1 MKDIIQTINN
11 LENMR
16 FIKPASMEQIIKAEK
31 ELGVNFAE
39 DYTKYVKKYGAI
51 SAKGIEL
58 TGVTNYERLNVISV
72 TKRERNMNPNI
83 PANMYVIENIAIDG
97 IIALQDKIGK
107 VYTIAPNGTS
117 KLICNSL
124 SEYIEKS
131 NLSDKEEEKN
141 EFYRI
146 WQEM

>member
-11 LENMR
+11 LANIR
-16 FIKPASMEQIIKAEK
+16 FIKPASMEQIIEAEK
-31 ELGVNFAE
+31 ELGVNFAD

-58 TGVTNYERLNVISV
+58 TGVTTCERLNVISV
-72 TKRERNMNPNI
+72 SKRERNMNPNI
-83 PANMYVIENIAIDG
+83 PANMYVIENIAIG
-97 IIALQDKIGK
+97 GLIALQDETGK
-107 VYTIAPNGTS
+107 VYTITPNRTPE
-117 KLICNSL
+117 LICNSL

>member
-16 FIKPASMEQIIKAEK
+16 FIKPASIEKIIEAEK
-31 ELGVNFAE
+31 ELGVNFAD
-39 DYTKYVKKYGAI
+39 DYIKYVKKYGVI

-58 TGVTNYERLNVISV
+58 TGVTNYKRLSV
-72 TKRERNMNPNI
+72 VFITKKERNINPNI

-97 IIALQDKIGK
+97 IIALQDETGK
-107 VYTIAPNGTS
+107 VYTVTPNETP
-117 KLICNSL
+117 KLSYNSL

-131 NLSDKEEEKN
+131 N
-141 EFYRI
+141 F
-146 WQEM
+146 

>member
-16 FIKPASMEQIIKAEK
+16 FIKPVSMEQIIEAEK
-31 ELGVNFAE
+31 ELGVNFAD
-39 DYTKYVKKYGAI
+39 DYIKYVKKYGVI

-58 TGVTNYERLNVISV
+58 TGVTNYERLSVISV

-97 IIALQDKIGK
+97 IIALQDETGKI
-107 VYTIAPNGTS
+107 YTITPNGTP
-117 KLICNSL
+117 KLSCNSL
-124 SEYIEKS
+124 SEYVEKS
-131 NLSDKEEEKN
+131 NV
-141 EFYRI
+141 
-146 WQEM
+146 

>member
-16 FIKPASMEQIIKAEK
+16 FIKPASIEQIIEAEK
-31 ELGVNFAE
+31 ELGVNFAD
-39 DYTKYVKKYGAI
+39 DYIKYVKKYGVI

-58 TGVTNYERLNVISV
+58 TGVTNYKRLSV
-72 TKRERNMNPNI
+72 VFITKKERNINPNI

-97 IIALQDKIGK
+97 LIALQDETGK
-107 VYTIAPNGTS
+107 VYTVTPNKTP
-117 KLICNSL
+117 KLSYNSL

-131 NLSDKEEEKN
+131 N
-141 EFYRI
+141 F
-146 WQEM
+146 